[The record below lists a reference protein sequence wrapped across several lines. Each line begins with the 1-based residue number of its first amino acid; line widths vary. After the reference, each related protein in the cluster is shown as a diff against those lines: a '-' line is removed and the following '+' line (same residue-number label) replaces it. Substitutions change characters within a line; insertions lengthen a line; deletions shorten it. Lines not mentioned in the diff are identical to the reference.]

1 MIQAICWGLIHSL
14 WQGMLL
20 AIAAGG
26 VIFCTK
32 RSTAAVRYGWICG
45 LFFLFLAAVG
55 LTFFYELNR
64 AAESGVVAGSVY
76 SAAANAFLV
85 QVDGLGQY
93 CSAHDQLIVSVWFI
107 FFSVKSVRLAA
118 GWGYMQHLRREGAV
132 AAPAKWVERVKLLGG
147 QLGIRQTVKLV
158 ESGLV
163 RVPIVIGHLRPI
175 IFIPLGLIN
184 QLPAGE
190 MEAVLLHELAHIR
203 RYDYVVN
210 FLQQIAECLFFFNPG
225 LLWISSLLREE
236 RENCCDDIAI
246 ARTRDRVAFVR
257 ALVRFKEHS
266 LQGGAVL
273 AFPAGK
279 RQLLHRVLRIS
290 QQQNKSLNRGERL
303 FLLGSCLILVLLFF
317 SLHRPGAWKE
327 EGRGRGGNDHLAVE
341 TEMAMAPKS
350 VAVEAGSKDLIA
362 VLQTR
367 EQVAKNLQWVE
378 QQLNQ
383 LHHKA
388 AVGKAGRRQVK
399 RDAWPKVRDR
409 QAGDEKRQVSAEVG
423 NEESVAVSEGQ
434 RQSGLD
440 REKVLR
446 NQEQDR
452 LNGLQDQLVELESQR
467 QQAVREQEE
476 ARLDRE
482 QAERDREQA
491 VRDREQAERDRAQAI
506 KDRHQAEL
514 DRIQAEKDRMQ
525 ADKDRMQAEL
535 SRSKSEKDQLAS
547 KAQSSAKKKA

>member
-1 MIQAICWGLIHSL
+1 L

-20 AIAAGG
+20 AIAAGS

-45 LFFLFLAAVG
+45 LFFLFLATFG
-55 LTFFYELNR
+55 LTFFYELYRVEDN
-64 AAESGVVAGSVY
+64 GVVAGSGFY
-76 SAAANAFLV
+76 SPAANVFLV

-93 CSAHDQLIVSVWFI
+93 CSAHALLIVSIWFL

-118 GWGYMQHLRREGAV
+118 GWGYMQHLRRERAV
-132 AAPAKWVERVKLLGG
+132 VAPAKWVERVKQLGG

-163 RVPIVIGHLRPI
+163 RVPIVIGQLRPI

-246 ARTRDRVAFVR
+246 ARTRDRVEFVR

-266 LQGGAVL
+266 LRGGAVL

-290 QQQNKSLNRGERL
+290 QQQNKMLNGGERL
-303 FLLGSCLILVLLFF
+303 FLLVSCLVLVLLFF
-317 SLHRPGAWKE
+317 SLHRPGAWQE
-327 EGRGRGGNDHLAVE
+327 QGRGKEGNGHPAAE
-341 TEMAMAPKS
+341 TEMAMVERP
-350 VAVEAGSKDLIA
+350 VAVEVGSKELPA

-367 EQVAKNLQWVE
+367 EQVAKNIRWVE
-378 QQLNQ
+378 QQLSR
-383 LHHKA
+383 LHHTAKE
-388 AVGKAGRRQVK
+388 KTGRRRAK
-399 RDAWPKVRDR
+399 RDAGKVEVEAEKVEVDGR
-409 QAGDEKRQVSAEVG
+409 QA
-423 NEESVAVSEGQ
+423 
-434 RQSGLD
+434 L
-440 REKVLR
+440 
-446 NQEQDR
+446 
-452 LNGLQDQLVELESQR
+452 
-467 QQAVREQEE
+467 QEE
-476 ARLDRE
+476 DGGTDKMQAERDKE
-482 QAERDREQA
+482 QAMRDREQA
-491 VRDREQAERDRAQAI
+491 QQDRDQAI
-506 KDRHQAEL
+506 KDRHQADL
-514 DRIQAEKDRMQ
+514 DRMQ
-525 ADKDRMQAEL
+525 ADKDRMLADLDRMRAEQERQQAVRERQQAE
-535 SRSKSEKDQLAS
+535 RDRMQPSKEQPVE
-547 KAQSSAKKKA
+547 KKKA